1 MDREGL
7 PAAEA
12 LGDFLGFC
20 RGQSVLS
27 YGNDMVVLG
36 ENVGWARSR
45 GEEVKNGFLDAHFLN
60 IRPWLNSIASATSA
74 SNVGRLWQD
83 LDLPKPAPGK
93 EHSALFDCYSFAS
106 ALEHLSEGGSRLP
119 EFLPLTN
126 QAANKAPDTPSAH
139 FAQRGRCRKRR
150 KTVWSASPLTALRG
164 LVLWPRTAFSSFS
177 YVGLMASS
185 RAVPNLRAM
194 FFTYLRRELRRR
206 RKAALVVASGLALGI
221 ALVIVVNSVS
231 SGMGKAQDKVLQS
244 LYGLGTDMTVTKAA
258 TPTASGSQ
266 QPRFQ
271 FDANNNDDSKTQ
283 SSDRVMVQ
291 GFTTLASTTVTKVA
305 GQKGVSD
312 AVGGLSLNVVKVDG
326 QFTRGQFQQNQ
337 GSGTGGGGNRGGGTG
352 APQGEVTGG
361 GANFNINSYSVY
373 GTDVT
378 KPALGP
384 LTSSKITSG
393 RTFTTAEA
401 NSKVVVADSA
411 YAKEKKL
418 KVGSTVTIKSVKYKV
433 IGIATATSGDAA
445 ANLYVPLK
453 QAQTL
458 SGDTNKVTTI
468 YVKATDS
475 QQISAVKKTITSNV
489 SGTTV
494 TTSADLADTVS
505 GSLSTASSLATSVG
519 KWLSIAVLIAAFLVA
534 GLLTSS
540 AVSRRVREFG
550 TLKALGWKSGRVT
563 RQVVGEAIVNG
574 QLWSAASSASRSAW
588 RARTSSPRSARPSR
602 PPWAAP
608 VVPAA
613 RAAVPVAAASAAADR
628 PRPRPST

>member
-1 MDREGL
+1 
-7 PAAEA
+7 
-12 LGDFLGFC
+12 
-20 RGQSVLS
+20 
-27 YGNDMVVLG
+27 
-36 ENVGWARSR
+36 
-45 GEEVKNGFLDAHFLN
+45 
-60 IRPWLNSIASATSA
+60 
-74 SNVGRLWQD
+74 
-83 LDLPKPAPGK
+83 
-93 EHSALFDCYSFAS
+93 
-106 ALEHLSEGGSRLP
+106 
-119 EFLPLTN
+119 
-126 QAANKAPDTPSAH
+126 
-139 FAQRGRCRKRR
+139 
-150 KTVWSASPLTALRG
+150 
-164 LVLWPRTAFSSFS
+164 
-177 YVGLMASS
+177 
-185 RAVPNLRAM
+185 M

-258 TPTASGSQ
+258 TATAGASQ

-271 FDANNNDDSKTQ
+271 FDANNNDSSKTQ

-337 GSGTGGGGNRGGGTG
+337 GSGTGGGGGNRGGGTG

-411 YAKEKKL
+411 YAKTKKL

-445 ANLYVPLK
+445 ANLYIPLT

-458 SGDTNKVTTI
+458 SGDKNKVTTI
-468 YVKATDS
+468 YVKASDS
-475 QQISAVKKTITSNV
+475 KQISAVKKTIQGNV

-563 RQVVGEAIVNG
+563 RQVVGEAVVNG
-574 QLWSAASSASRSAW
+574 LVGGVLGIALGLAGAYVVTAISPTLSASLGSTAAGGRAGGGPGGGGGGFGGGRQAAAKTLDVALTAPVNATTIALAVGLAVAGGLIAGAFGGW
-588 RARTSSPRSARPSR
+588 RASRLRP
-602 PPWAAP
+602 
-608 VVPAA
+608 
-613 RAAVPVAAASAAADR
+613 ADALR
-628 PRPRPST
+628 RVE

>member
-1 MDREGL
+1 
-7 PAAEA
+7 
-12 LGDFLGFC
+12 
-20 RGQSVLS
+20 
-27 YGNDMVVLG
+27 
-36 ENVGWARSR
+36 
-45 GEEVKNGFLDAHFLN
+45 
-60 IRPWLNSIASATSA
+60 
-74 SNVGRLWQD
+74 
-83 LDLPKPAPGK
+83 
-93 EHSALFDCYSFAS
+93 
-106 ALEHLSEGGSRLP
+106 
-119 EFLPLTN
+119 
-126 QAANKAPDTPSAH
+126 
-139 FAQRGRCRKRR
+139 
-150 KTVWSASPLTALRG
+150 
-164 LVLWPRTAFSSFS
+164 
-177 YVGLMASS
+177 
-185 RAVPNLRAM
+185 M

-326 QFTRGQFQQNQ
+326 QFTRGQFKQNQ
-337 GSGTGGGGNRGGGTG
+337 GSGTEGGGGNRGGGTG
-352 APQGEVTGG
+352 APQGSVTGG
-361 GANFNINSYSVY
+361 GANFNINAYSVY

-401 NSKVVVADSA
+401 DSKVVVADSA

-574 QLWSAASSASRSAW
+574 LVGGVLGIALGLAGAYVVTAISPTLSASLGSTAGGGARAGGGPGGGGGGFGGGRQAAAKTLDVALTAPVNATTIALAVGLAVAGGLIAGAFGGW
-588 RARTSSPRSARPSR
+588 RASRLRP
-602 PPWAAP
+602 
-608 VVPAA
+608 
-613 RAAVPVAAASAAADR
+613 ADALR
-628 PRPRPST
+628 RVE

>member
-1 MDREGL
+1 
-7 PAAEA
+7 
-12 LGDFLGFC
+12 
-20 RGQSVLS
+20 
-27 YGNDMVVLG
+27 
-36 ENVGWARSR
+36 
-45 GEEVKNGFLDAHFLN
+45 
-60 IRPWLNSIASATSA
+60 
-74 SNVGRLWQD
+74 
-83 LDLPKPAPGK
+83 
-93 EHSALFDCYSFAS
+93 
-106 ALEHLSEGGSRLP
+106 
-119 EFLPLTN
+119 
-126 QAANKAPDTPSAH
+126 
-139 FAQRGRCRKRR
+139 
-150 KTVWSASPLTALRG
+150 
-164 LVLWPRTAFSSFS
+164 
-177 YVGLMASS
+177 
-185 RAVPNLRAM
+185 M

-271 FDANNNDDSKTQ
+271 FDANNNGDSKTQ

-337 GSGTGGGGNRGGGTG
+337 GSGTEGGGGNRGGGTG

-411 YAKEKKL
+411 YAKTKKL

-445 ANLYVPLK
+445 ANLYIPLT

-458 SGDTNKVTTI
+458 SGDKNKVTTI
-468 YVKATDS
+468 YVKASDS
-475 QQISAVKKTITSNV
+475 KQISAVKKTIQGNV

-563 RQVVGEAIVNG
+563 RQVVGEAVVNG
-574 QLWSAASSASRSAW
+574 LVGGVLGIALGLAGAYVVTAISPTLSASLGSTGGGGGGGGAGGPGGGGGGFGGGRQAAAKTLDVALTAPVNATTIGLAVGLAVAGGLIAGAFGGW
-588 RARTSSPRSARPSR
+588 RASRLRP
-602 PPWAAP
+602 
-608 VVPAA
+608 
-613 RAAVPVAAASAAADR
+613 ADALR
-628 PRPRPST
+628 RVE